1 MSGREREDTRALWN
15 RVEDDWQIQVGD
27 DGDGNHLLNS
37 DGRLSCLHAREE
49 NTTMQIGIS
58 LLNNWGIEDVQSI
71 VQLATRA
78 EALGFA
84 SVWVH
89 DHVFNAGHV
98 FRRIGHKPYYEPLTL
113 LSYVAART
121 ERVGLGTSVLVLPY
135 HNPIRLAKTAATL
148 DVLSGGRLILG
159 VGVGAVPP
167 ESEAMGS
174 PYAERGAMT
183 DEAIAV
189 MKELWTQDDPRFAGK
204 YSRFSGMPFSPKPLQ
219 WPHIPLLIGGN
230 SRAAIRRAVRLG
242 NGWHP
247 LAVSPER
254 LAQAIG
260 DLHEQAQA
268 AGRAIAEIPVSLSIP
283 MGPSSAQRA
292 ALGTAPGEIIRTIQ
306 AYADLG
312 VQMLAISGQTG
323 LMAEMLPAMDLLA
336 REVLPAFR

>member
-1 MSGREREDTRALWN
+1 
-15 RVEDDWQIQVGD
+15 
-27 DGDGNHLLNS
+27 
-37 DGRLSCLHAREE
+37 
-49 NTTMQIGIS
+49 MQIGIS
-58 LLNNWGIEDVQSI
+58 LFNNWGIEDVQAL

-148 DVLSGGRLILG
+148 DVLSSGRLILG

-167 ESEAMGS
+167 ESEAVGS
-174 PYAERGAMT
+174 PYAERGAIT

-189 MKELWTQDDPRFAGK
+189 MKELWTQEDPSFAGK
-204 YSRFSGMPFSPKPLQ
+204 YHRFSGMPFSPKPVQ
-219 WPHIPLLIGGN
+219 QPHIPILIGGN

-242 NGWHP
+242 DGWHP

-254 LAQAIG
+254 LAQAIR
-260 DLHEQAQA
+260 DLHGQAQA
-268 AGRAIAEIPVSLSIP
+268 AGRAISEIPVSLSIP
-283 MGPSSAQRA
+283 WGPSSAHRA

-306 AYADLG
+306 AYADVG
-312 VQMLAISGQTG
+312 VQTIAIAGHTDQV
-323 LMAEMLPAMDLLA
+323 AEIVPAMDLLA
-336 REVLPAFR
+336 REVLPAFQ

>member
-1 MSGREREDTRALWN
+1 
-15 RVEDDWQIQVGD
+15 
-27 DGDGNHLLNS
+27 
-37 DGRLSCLHAREE
+37 
-49 NTTMQIGIS
+49 MQIGMS
-58 LLNNWGIEDVQSI
+58 LSNNWGIEDVQAV

-98 FRRIGHKPYYEPLTL
+98 FRRIGYKPYYEPLTV

-148 DVLSGGRLILG
+148 DVLSGGRLSLG
-159 VGVGAVPP
+159 VGVGAVAP

-174 PYAERGAMT
+174 PFAERGAIT

-189 MKELWTQDDPRFAGK
+189 MKELWTQDDPRFDGK
-204 YSRFSGMPFSPKPLQ
+204 YSRFSGMPFAPKPLQ
-219 WPHIPLLIGGN
+219 RPHIPLLIGGN

-247 LAVSPER
+247 LAVPPEALR
-254 LAQAIG
+254 HGIH
-260 DLHEQAQA
+260 DLHEQARA
-268 AGRAIAEIPVSLSIP
+268 VGRNVAEIPVSLSIP
-283 MGPSSAQRA
+283 LGPSSARRVS
-292 ALGTAPGEIIRTIQ
+292 LGTSPDEIIRTIQ

-312 VQMLAISGQTG
+312 VQMLAIAGHTDQ
-323 LMAEMLPAMDLLA
+323 MAEILPAMDLLA
-336 REVLPAFR
+336 REVLPVFRAD